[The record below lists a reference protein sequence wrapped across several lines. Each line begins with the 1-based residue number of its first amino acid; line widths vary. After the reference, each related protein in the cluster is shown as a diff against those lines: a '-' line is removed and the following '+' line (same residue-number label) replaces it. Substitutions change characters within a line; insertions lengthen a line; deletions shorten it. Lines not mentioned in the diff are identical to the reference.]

1 MTAAIEIRSAPHI
14 KAPRSVEQIMRNVV
28 GALLPVCAFYVYQY
42 GISALASIVVVT
54 ATCLVTE
61 RFFVKT
67 GTQSGSLADWSATIT
82 GILLALTLPPGY
94 PLWMGCV
101 AGFVAMALGKAVFGG
116 IGFNVFNPALVG
128 RAFVQAAFPV
138 AISNYTP
145 SFLPGRFTEF
155 IPSTLAWPLM
165 QPADTLAWLSSKH
178 IDALSGATPLAK
190 WKFDGVAAS
199 ALDLLTSLAGHMAVG
214 PSPVL
219 ILVCGI
225 YLAVRGFMDWR
236 IPLAIIG
243 SAGVTAWILFAINPT
258 RYPDPFFMLF
268 SGGLILGAVFMAT
281 DMATSPVT
289 PRGMWVYGAAI
300 GLLTVVIRYYSGLP
314 EGVMYAILLG
324 NAATPLIE
332 RITQPTPFGKS
343 GLLRPKRSAS
353 YPLHPQ
359 YISREEANAEAPKK
373 QFLKNKPKP

>member
-28 GALLPVCAFYVYQY
+28 GALLPVCVFFIYQY

-145 SFLPGRFTEF
+145 SFLPGRFIEF

-165 QPADTLAWLSSKH
+165 QPADTLVWLGSKH

-236 IPLAIIG
+236 VPLAIIG
-243 SAGVTAWILFAINPT
+243 SAGVTAWILFAVDPT

-359 YISREEANAEAPKK
+359 YISREEANAVTPKK

>member
-1 MTAAIEIRSAPHI
+1 MTVAIEIRSAPHI

-42 GISALASIVVVT
+42 GISALASLVVVT
-54 ATCLVTE
+54 ATCLLTE

-138 AISNYTP
+138 AISTYTP
-145 SFLPGRFTEF
+145 SFLPGRFAEF
-155 IPSTLAWPLM
+155 VPSTLAWPLM
-165 QPADTLAWLSSKH
+165 QPADTLAWLGSKH

-214 PSPVL
+214 PSPLL
-219 ILVCGI
+219 ILLCGI

-243 SAGVTAWILFAINPT
+243 SAGVTAWILFAVDPT

-359 YISREEANAEAPKK
+359 YISREEANAVTPKK